1 MKTKIAIGSL
11 LAVLMLMMIPSISA
25 VEFNIAAEPYK
36 SKIDMLKNKIQF
48 NEEFKNFNID
58 KIQDIIDNWEL
69 GDILKIIFGLLLIIL
84 YVILTWLKIILT

>member
-58 KIQDIIDNWEL
+58 KIQDIIDNWEPGERL
-69 GDILKIIFGLLLIIL
+69 LVIFLLFLWIL
-84 YVILTWLKIILT
+84 YFILTWLKEIVT